1 MTRCT
6 IPFGPRINSRFS
18 LKLLPAAGAVLGAL
32 ALMGQSALAQEA
44 PGAPGDEDVVLGFDP
59 VIVTANKSE
68 DDLQDLAL
76 AVTAFDSDAIARL
89 GTTDFDSL
97 VTQVPGANFLDNGGP
112 GRGNELA
119 SLRGLSP
126 VADNTAVVVAQ
137 SLDGSPRFGR
147 NYRLFDIGE
156 VSVLRGPQGTLWGG
170 QAIAGQIA
178 IRSNRPDLSNVSGFL
193 QGDAYATRSD
203 GGLSHRVTAVGNLP
217 VVQDKFAVRLAV
229 QNIDET
235 GFVDNV
241 ATGEE
246 NINNVRDTG
255 WRASATYQPT
265 DNFGLTFIYQ
275 GSDLSSD
282 APSYFSTALGDA
294 KTDAPISD
302 RPADQR
308 YDLFTLIGEVDLGWA
323 DLSYTGSRFDLE
335 NTFIETERNAFNTGA
350 LGYTTNALNQESWT
364 HELRLASEG
373 SGRFNW
379 VLGAYA
385 DQLKENDLST
395 QVEVLDPV
403 SGAPAVFGP
412 GFVLFELGGPE
423 DTTEYAVFGEATLN
437 LTDKLQVLAG
447 GRYFDWEVDN
457 AQEYTIFGLNYQQTT
472 GKVGDDDFFYKL
484 GVNYALTEDV
494 MLYALRSEGFRP
506 GGFNPFVGAGLGIPE
521 EYVKFQPD
529 TLINYELGAKTSG
542 FDNRVIL
549 NAAAYKME
557 WQEVQTVVRATS
569 GFAFTTN
576 APDLDAWGAEI
587 ELGTQDLILEGLY
600 LGANYAYTENEFTED
615 AVIFPGTLPLIAKGE
630 ELRRTPRQT
639 WSLNSEYRFAV
650 NDRIEAYLR
659 ANYWHRD
666 ATTTEG
672 FNGADGAVRVA
683 PQDVVNVSGG
693 LLVGK
698 VETRIYVNNIS
709 DEDPWLQVFPVAS
722 NSPVAA
728 EASSI
733 RPRTVGIE
741 LTYRFGAD

>member
-1 MTRCT
+1 MTNRT
-6 IPFGPRINSRFS
+6 KPSTNLPSFRYRQ
-18 LKLLPAAGAVLGAL
+18 KLFLGVGAVLGAMT
-32 ALMGQSALAQEA
+32 LMGPLSIAQEGSA
-44 PGAPGDEDVVLGFDP
+44 PAGDEEAVLGFDP

-68 DDLQDLAL
+68 DDLQDLPL
-76 AVTAFDSDAIARL
+76 AVTAFDSTAINRL

-126 VADNTAVVVAQ
+126 VADNTSAVVAQ

-178 IRSNRPDLSNVSGFL
+178 IRSNRPDLSSISGFL

-203 GGLSHRVTAVGNLP
+203 GGLSHRITAVGNLP
-217 VVQDKFAVRLAV
+217 VIQDKFAVRLAV
-229 QNIDET
+229 QDIDET

-241 ATGEE
+241 ATGED
-246 NINNVRDTG
+246 NINSVRDTG

-265 DNFGLTFIYQ
+265 DNIGLTFIYQ
-275 GSDLSSD
+275 GSELKSD
-282 APSYFSTALGDA
+282 APSYFSTALGNA
-294 KTDAPISD
+294 KTDAPISA

-308 YDLFTLIGEVDLGWA
+308 YDLFTLIGELDLGWA

-335 NTFIETERNAFNTGA
+335 NTFIETESNAFSTGA
-350 LGYTTNALNQESWT
+350 LGYTTNALSQESWT
-364 HELRLASEG
+364 HELRLASSG
-373 SGRFNW
+373 SGRLNW
-379 VLGAYA
+379 VVGAYA

-395 QVEVLDPV
+395 QIEVLDPV
-403 SGAPAVFGP
+403 SGAPPVFGP
-412 GFVLFELGGPE
+412 GFVLFALGGPE
-423 DTTEYAVFGEATLN
+423 DTSEYAVFGEATFD
-437 LTDKLQVLAG
+437 LTDKLQILVG

-457 AQEYTIFGLNYQQTT
+457 AQEYTIFGLNYQEAT

-484 GVNYALTEDV
+484 GANYALTEDV

-506 GGFNPFVGAGLGIPE
+506 GGFNPFVGAGLGIPD

-529 TLINYELGAKTSG
+529 TLINYELGAKTTS
-542 FDNRVIL
+542 FDNRVIF
-549 NAAAYKME
+549 NVAAYKME
-557 WQEVQTVVRATS
+557 WQDVQTVVRATS

-576 APDLDAWGAEI
+576 APDLDAWGAEL
-587 ELGTQDLILEGLY
+587 ELGTQDLLLEGLY

-615 AVIFPGTLPLIAKGE
+615 AVIFPGTLPLIAEGE

-650 NDRIEAYLR
+650 NNRIDAYLR

-683 PQDVVNVSGG
+683 AQDVVNVSGG
-693 LLVGK
+693 LLIGQ
-698 VETRIYVNNIS
+698 VETRVYVNNIS
-709 DEDPWLQVFPVAS
+709 NEDPWLQVFPVAS
-722 NSPVAA
+722 NSPIAA
-728 EASSI
+728 QASSI

-741 LTYRFGAD
+741 LTYRFGEN